1 MKGHLRRRGD
11 TWAIV
16 FDLRGADGKRRR
28 KWHSFRGTK
37 RQAQAEL
44 TRLLGEINQAEYVEP
59 SKQTVAAFLDK
70 WLTHVEAHVARK
82 TFERYGEIAS
92 THLTTAFGTIQ
103 LSKLSAADIDAT
115 YSRWLKSGRRHGQ
128 GGLSP
133 QTIIHH
139 HRVLR
144 QALSQAVKWGL
155 IARNVADS
163 VDPPRRVRPEI
174 RALDESQLAKLLK
187 HAEGTRLVAP
197 IYFAIVSG
205 VRRGE
210 LVALQW
216 SDLNVEAGTISVR
229 RSTEQTKDGIAT
241 KTPKSGKSRSIS
253 LARETL
259 EVLRKHRVAQNTER
273 LRAGDSYQNI
283 DLIFPREDGSAWEPE
298 LFGKAFSVVAKGAA
312 IGHVRLHDLR
322 HACASLM
329 LKSGVHA
336 KVVSERLGHST
347 ISITLDTYSH
357 VLPGLQEAAAD
368 KLDYLLETARR
379 NMSR

>member
-11 TWAIV
+11 AWAIV
-16 FDLRGADGKRRR
+16 FDLRGADGERRR
-28 KWHSFRGTK
+28 KWHSFKGTK

-44 TRLLGEINQAEYVEP
+44 TRLLGEINKAEYIEP
-59 SKQTVAAFLDK
+59 SKQTVIAFLEK
-70 WLTHVEAHVARK
+70 WLTHIETHVAKK
-82 TFERYGEIAS
+82 TFERYSEIAN
-92 THLTTAFGTIQ
+92 THLATAFGTIP
-103 LSKLSAADIDAT
+103 LSKLNASDIDAA
-115 YSRWLKSGRRHGQ
+115 YSQWLKWGRRNGQ

-144 QALSQAVKWGL
+144 QALAQAVKWGL
-155 IARNVADS
+155 IVRNVADS
-163 VDPPRRVRPEI
+163 VDPPRRARPEI

-216 SDLNVEAGTISVR
+216 SDLDAGLGTISVR
-229 RSTEQTKDGIAT
+229 RSIEQTKDGIAT
-241 KTPKSGKSRSIS
+241 KPPKSGKSRSIS
-253 LARETL
+253 LANGTL
-259 EVLRKHRVAQNTER
+259 EVLRKHRVAQNAER
-273 LRAGDSYQNI
+273 LKAGGAYQGL
-283 DLIFPREDGSAWEPE
+283 DLIFPREDGSVWEPE
-298 LFGKAFSVVAKGAA
+298 LFGKAFSAVAKDADV
-312 IGHVRLHDLR
+312 GHVRLHDLR

-357 VLPGLQEAAAD
+357 VLPGLQEAAAN
-368 KLDYLLETARR
+368 KLDDLLKSARGV
-379 NMSR
+379 